1 MNKLFFC
8 LAMCWACASAVTA
21 EDFQTNGK
29 NNTYNFQTL
38 AGIEN
43 SGVFKSGNTYVV
55 KGTCTISQGDHFKID
70 EGAVVAF
77 TDNARL
83 VIQGTADLTTSLPTT
98 LTKYGGA
105 SSCIGISVQND
116 AVTEVKNL
124 NFEYVGLQGNTSAGM
139 NVRSCHFSN
148 HNGSISA
155 ALSLGA
161 DGATFHITDCTFDH
175 CQKAAIGG
183 AANYSCPTTI
193 ERCTFTHNSQA
204 NGNVPQLNLTAAS
217 HVTVSECTVEGD
229 PSLTMVGGIA
239 IANWFG
245 YSGMK
250 ATVDHCLIKDNR
262 YGITTMG
269 IMDVDIIGNEL
280 IGNNHETNPDNG
292 GSGISL
298 YDPYL
303 QQKAV
308 ITANRI
314 EGNLWGITVIGCG
327 DVNIGKTEVAED
339 ADDYNPGMNVFKD
352 NGNRDVLYDIY
363 NNSTNK
369 VYAQGNLWNV
379 AQQDEK
385 SIEEVVFHKNDN
397 PSLGEV
403 VFMPAGD
410 PSAIHSAQAQRPADT
425 RIFNIQ
431 GVQVGTG
438 SYEALPRGLYIVNGK
453 KIAR

>member
-8 LAMCWACASAVTA
+8 LAMSWACASAVMA

-155 ALSLGA
+155 ALSLGS

-327 DVNIGKTEVAED
+327 DVNIGKTEVTED

-352 NGNRDVLYDIY
+352 NGNRDVFYDIY

-403 VFMPAGD
+403 IFMPAGD
-410 PSAIHSAQAQRPADT
+410 PAAIHTAHAQRPTDT
-425 RIFNIQ
+425 RIFNMQ